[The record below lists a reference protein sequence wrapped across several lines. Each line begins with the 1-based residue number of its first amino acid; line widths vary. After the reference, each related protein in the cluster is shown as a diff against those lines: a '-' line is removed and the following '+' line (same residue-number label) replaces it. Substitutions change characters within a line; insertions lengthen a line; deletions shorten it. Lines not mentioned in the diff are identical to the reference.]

1 MNDFT
6 KAFRMS
12 CSVFLECNRDFQ
24 APVWTF
30 PAVMVFVRRNDPV
43 DSRHLASMM
52 AHPSMA
58 MEGRLS

>member
-12 CSVFLECNRDFQ
+12 CSVFPECNRDFQ

-30 PAVMVFVRRNDPV
+30 PVVAAFAPAIMVRFPPIPVVWRR
-43 DSRHLASMM
+43 
-52 AHPSMA
+52 
-58 MEGRLS
+58 

>member
-12 CSVFLECNRDFQ
+12 CSVFPECNRDFH

-30 PAVMVFVRRNDPV
+30 PVVAVFARHNSPVSTDSVAWRR
-43 DSRHLASMM
+43 
-52 AHPSMA
+52 
-58 MEGRLS
+58 